1 MERYAGA
8 VPEVLENL
16 FPEERH
22 WVYKMLSG

>member
-16 FPEERH
+16 LPEERH
-22 WVYKMLSG
+22 RVYKMLSG